1 MSGQTLTDRI
11 AAAQYSVTG
20 SAVAR
25 AVCKATTHEVMG
37 PKKKHL
43 DYLIQATNETNVN
56 IPQMADTLFERA
68 TNSSWVVVFKALVT
82 THHLMVHGNERFIQ
96 YLASRNTLF
105 NLSNF
110 LDKSGSHGYDMS
122 TFIRRYSR
130 YLNEKAFSYRQM
142 AFDFARVKKGADG
155 VMRTMAPEKLLKS
168 MPILQGQ
175 IDALLEFDVHPNELT
190 NGVINAAFMLLFKDL
205 IKLFACYNDGVIN
218 LLEKFFEMK
227 KGQCKDA
234 LEIYKRFLT
243 RMTRVSEFLKVAE
256 QVGIDKGDIP
266 DLTQAPSSLMETL
279 EQHLNTLEGK
289 KPGNKSGAPSPLSK
303 SSPATTV
310 TSPNS
315 TPAKTIDTSPPVD
328 LFATASAAVPV
339 STSKPSSDLLDLQPD
354 FSSGGAAAATAPA
367 PAPPSGGATA
377 WGDLLGEDSLAAISS
392 VPSEAQISDP
402 FAPEP
407 APPTTTAEIATA
419 SASAS
424 TTTTVTAVT
433 ADVDLFGDPFAPSE
447 GSAEAAPELDL
458 FAMKPPETSVPVVT
472 PTASTAPPVPATA
485 PSPAPAVAAA
495 AAATT
500 ASATAAASAATTSA
514 ATTAAPPAL
523 DIFGDLFESPPEVA
537 AAPKPDAAPSI
548 DLFGTDAFSSPPQG
562 ASPVP
567 ESSLT
572 ADLLSVDAFAAPS
585 PATTA
590 SPAKVDSSGVIDLFG
605 DAFGSSA
612 SEPQPAPQ
620 AASSS
625 SASADLLAGFGGSF
639 MAPSPSPVTP
649 AQNNLLQPNFEA
661 AFGTTP
667 STSSSSSFDPS
678 VFDGLGD
685 LLMPT
690 MAPAG
695 QPAPIS
701 MVPPSP
707 AMAASKALG
716 SDLDSSLASL
726 VGNLGISGT
735 TSKKGDL
742 QWNAG
747 EKKLTGGANWQPKV
761 APATWSA
768 GVPPSAPLQGAV
780 PPTSSVPP
788 VAGAP
793 SVGQPG
799 AGFGMPPAGTGMP
812 MMPQQPVM
820 FAQPMMRPPF
830 GAAAV
835 PGTQLSPSPTPA
847 TQSPKKPP
855 AKDPLADL
863 NIKDFL

>member
-328 LFATASAAVPV
+328 LFATASAAVPI

-377 WGDLLGEDSLAAISS
+377 WGDL
-392 VPSEAQISDP
+392 
-402 FAPEP
+402 
-407 APPTTTAEIATA
+407 
-419 SASAS
+419 
-424 TTTTVTAVT
+424 
-433 ADVDLFGDPFAPSE
+433 
-447 GSAEAAPELDL
+447 
-458 FAMKPPETSVPVVT
+458 
-472 PTASTAPPVPATA
+472 
-485 PSPAPAVAAA
+485 
-495 AAATT
+495 
-500 ASATAAASAATTSA
+500 
-514 ATTAAPPAL
+514 
-523 DIFGDLFESPPEVA
+523 FESPPEVA

-548 DLFGTDAFSSPPQG
+548 DLFGT
-562 ASPVP
+562 
-567 ESSLT
+567 
-572 ADLLSVDAFAAPS
+572 
-585 PATTA
+585 
-590 SPAKVDSSGVIDLFG
+590 
-605 DAFGSSA
+605 
-612 SEPQPAPQ
+612 
-620 AASSS
+620 
-625 SASADLLAGFGGSF
+625 GFGGSF